1 LLETLTANLRE
12 EEQVHRDSAEWLD
25 GVQDE
30 ALLVLLFDALGL
42 AVRVEGDSPLGI
54 SGAIGRAIYRIG
66 GDEAVRMY
74 DELIAGSDDSRFKFL
89 RLQRDEIVQ
98 AELRMTGQACATD
111 VASRLQLVTLEPAGA
126 SQ

>member
-1 LLETLTANLRE
+1 VIGSVVALQFRIPLR
-12 EEQVHRDSAEWLD
+12 VI
-25 GVQDE
+25 
-30 ALLVLLFDALGL
+30 GL
-42 AVRVEGDSPLGI
+42 I
-54 SGAIGRAIYRIG
+54 
-66 GDEAVRMY
+66 
-74 DELIAGSDDSRFKFL
+74 KFL